1 MAQRML
7 EISPFYRSEQNETD
21 HFIQQIL
28 CDRNPNVNETK
39 MQQIYASL
47 CFFKVKQETQNLNL
61 NNGEDICEVSREGC
75 DVDETNEKN
84 NDEELM
90 NDTNTHT
97 SSDILAQAMR
107 VLDGVEHMDDS
118 IQVHSFYNIFITNL
132 LKITRSKLN
141 LPEISNIFTN
151 TKV

>member
-7 EISPFYRSEQNETD
+7 EISPFYRSEQNEAD

-28 CDRNPNVNETK
+28 CDRDPNVNETK

-47 CFFKVKQETQNLNL
+47 CFFKVKQETLNL
-61 NNGEDICEVSREGC
+61 INGEDICEVSREGC
-75 DVDETNEKN
+75 DVDEKN